1 MAGARAPDARDPF
14 ATAVTVSAVR
24 IALVSPYSWTYP
36 GGVTRHIEALAAEL
50 RRKGHEPDI
59 LAPYDPD
66 DALSARLH
74 RGARPQ
80 RVDPPPGFVALGR
93 TIGIPANGAVSNLT
107 GTPHS
112 VFAIR
117 RALREGAYDVAH
129 IHEPIVPLVGFDA
142 LMSAGEL
149 PLVGTFHTYSENRL
163 SNGIG
168 AIAMGG
174 RRRMNRLHARI
185 AVSEAAA
192 WTARRFFGGRYRIVP
207 NGVLLPA
214 GEPFGVAEGDV
225 LSTRKEVFGSKG
237 GVSDAQSEAPWV
249 DDRVSRP
256 LRILFIGQAVERKG
270 LPVLLSAFEALRDQV
285 DATLTLVGASSAE
298 IAPMLLD
305 DRGVRALGKLSEQ
318 DKQAEL
324 RRAEVLCAPSLCGES
339 FGMVLTEAFAASTP
353 VIASDI
359 PGYRDVARD
368 GIDGV
373 LVPAGDALALAEAL
387 RALALDPARRERMAS
402 AARERAERFSWTHVA
417 EEVVETYGDAIAAAR
432 ASERRCAAIVRGAQ
446 HRPVDAV
453 AGAGIG
459 AASGMLARR
468 AQRMALRHGLIPR
481 DGLPRVPARR
491 LPSLEP
497 PRPVRHRALRVLSRA
512 GLALTSLAGIA
523 LALLAL
529 RKIGV
534 ERVLESL
541 VASSPG
547 LVAAGVGV
555 MCASMFVRGIAW
567 HAILRAAPTWRPA
580 RRRDALQGTFIGVLM
595 SATLPARLGEP
606 SRALIVARRIGRAR
620 ETLPVVLGT
629 MVSQT
634 LLNLLALAILGG
646 VMFSSVDFAGRHT
659 GALLAVALTPLAL
672 LLALVL
678 APVLVSPAAVSRS
691 RRLGRALASV
701 RAALVR
707 VRAGLSVFRHPRQAA
722 VATAVQLIA
731 WALQCASCY
740 LLLMALGLSA
750 GPTGRVGFGAAAAVL
765 FAVNVTAVIPAT
777 PANVGVFQ
785 AACVAVLAGAYH
797 VHTADALA
805 YGIVLQA
812 VEVATAVIMG
822 MPALVGE
829 GLSWR
834 DVRLRTIHATPVKLG
849 PPAPRGGGL
858 PGVGQLSGGSRAA
871 PSQAQP

>member
-1 MAGARAPDARDPF
+1 M
-14 ATAVTVSAVR
+14 R

-50 RRKGHEPDI
+50 VAQGHEPDI

-74 RGARPQ
+74 RGAKPQ
-80 RVDPPPGFVALGR
+80 RLDPPENFVPLGR

-117 RALREGAYDVAH
+117 HALRTGGYDVAH
-129 IHEPIVPLVGFDA
+129 IHEPIVPLIGFDA

-149 PLVGTFHTYSENRL
+149 PLVGTFHTYSENPI

-168 AIAMGG
+168 AVLMGG

-192 WTARRFFGGRYRIVP
+192 WTARRFYGGHYRIVP
-207 NGVLLPA
+207 NGVRLDPLPGDGTTWDGA
-214 GEPFGVAEGDV
+214 GVASGG
-225 LSTRKEVFGSKG
+225 LSALDTQSGALHARANHAFERIYNDAQRSDGTH
-237 GVSDAQSEAPWV
+237 SDAQH
-249 DDRVSRP
+249 P

-270 LPVLLSAFEALRDQV
+270 LPVLLRAFEALREHIP
-285 DATLTLVGASSAE
+285 ATLTLVGASAEE

-305 DRGVRALGKLSEQ
+305 DRGVHALGKVSEEQ
-318 DKQAEL
+318 KHAEL
-324 RRAEVLCAPSLCGES
+324 ARAEVLCAPSLRGES
-339 FGMVLTEAFAASTP
+339 FGMVLTEAFAACTP
-353 VIASDI
+353 VVASDI

-368 GIDGV
+368 GVDSL
-373 LVPAGDALALAEAL
+373 LVPPGDALALAEAL
-387 RALALDPARRERMAS
+387 RALALEPARRAAMAA
-402 AARERAERFSWTHVA
+402 AAREHAERFSWAHVA
-417 EEVVETYGDAIAAAR
+417 EEVADVYEQAIA
-432 ASERRCAAIVRGAQ
+432 VG
-446 HRPVDAV
+446 HPTT
-453 AGAGIG
+453 
-459 AASGMLARR
+459 
-468 AQRMALRHGLIPR
+468 RMARIAVRHGFAPADLR
-481 DGLPRVPARR
+481 PRVRARR

-497 PRPVRHRALRVLSRA
+497 APRARRRAVRVLSRVA
-512 GLALTSLAGIA
+512 LLATSLLGMA
-523 LALLAL
+523 LAFLAL

-534 ERVLESL
+534 TNVATSL

-567 HAILRAAPTWRPA
+567 HAILKAAPTWRVA

-634 LLNLLALAILGG
+634 LLNLLALVVLGG
-646 VMFSSVDFAGRHT
+646 VTLSSVSFAGNHT
-659 GALLAVALTPLAL
+659 SALLAVALAPLAVLVAL
-672 LLALVL
+672 LLS
-678 APVLVSPAAVSRS
+678 PVLVPRAAVSRS
-691 RRLGRALASV
+691 ERLGRLLTNV
-701 RAALVR
+701 RAALLR
-707 VRAGLSVFRHPRQAA
+707 VRAGLMVFRKPRQAGL
-722 VATAVQLIA
+722 ATLLQLSA
-731 WALQCASCY
+731 WGLQWLSCW
-740 LLLMALGLSA
+740 LLLMALGLDGRA
-750 GPTGRVGFGAAAAVL
+750 GFSAAAAVL
-765 FAVNVTAVIPAT
+765 FAVNITAVIPAT

-797 VHTADALA
+797 VPTADALA

-822 MPALVGE
+822 TPALVNE
-829 GLSWR
+829 GLSWK
-834 DVRLRTIHATPVKLG
+834 DVRLRTMHASPVKL
-849 PPAPRGGGL
+849 PPL
-858 PGVGQLSGGSRAA
+858 PGAARRA
-871 PSQAQP
+871 PSRIQP